1 MVTLLRAAG
10 LAVLLSACGDT
21 ASSAGD
27 SSPTVLSH
35 SPSTMAST
43 PDPGP
48 APAGVNE
55 ALWREVG
62 WFPAPV
68 AMLSEFTRPDS
79 AAVVR
84 WLGAV
89 TPKEVV
95 CERALLA
102 VDHYFLAAA
111 SADGLEPTHVFYG
124 TSTRADIE
132 ACASLM
138 SFEAPAQVRPD
149 GMLTSIGFGQRRMW
163 LGFTRLGDRTVV
175 VADRVRTRV
184 EAFVGAN
191 VGLDHAGPIVDGLRI
206 VDRKADTWAVAT
218 SDATTDLIDIAS
230 RVHAFHISNLTASDN
245 RPIALNVWAR
255 FKSEHDAKLAKTR
268 LDALAARHAARRGVE
283 LHYQAVVAA
292 DTSTVQAQLEVSALA
307 ELGHLRN
314 TAQRP

>member
-1 MVTLLRAAG
+1 
-10 LAVLLSACGDT
+10 
-21 ASSAGD
+21 
-27 SSPTVLSH
+27 
-35 SPSTMAST
+35 MASA

-48 APAGVNE
+48 APPGVNA

-95 CERALLA
+95 CERALLG

-111 SADGLEPTHVFYG
+111 SDDGLQPTHVFYG

-138 SFEAPAQVRPD
+138 SFEAPAQVRAD
-149 GMLTSIGFGQRRMW
+149 GVLTSIGFGQRQMW
-163 LGFTRLGDRTVV
+163 LGFARLGDRTVV

-184 EAFVGAN
+184 EAFVGASGRLSH
-191 VGLDHAGPIVDGLRI
+191 GLDHAAPVVEGLGI
-206 VDRKADTWAVAT
+206 IDRKADTWAVAT
-218 SDATTDLIDIAS
+218 SDATTDLIGVAS
-230 RVHAFHISNLTASDN
+230 RVHAFHIDNLTADNN
-245 RPIALNVWAR
+245 RPIALRVWAR
-255 FKSEHDAKLAKTR
+255 FESEQDAKLAKTR
-268 LDALAARHAARRGVE
+268 LDALVARHETRRGIN
-283 LHYQAVVAA
+283 LHYEAVGAE
-292 DTSTVQAQLEVSALA
+292 DPSTVHAQLQVSALA
-307 ELGHLRN
+307 ELGQLRN